1 MEVRAGTTRHRRRRR
16 GEGGAEN
23 EANRSLTKMQSNGCR
38 NGASGEWAARRGSR
52 KKSEAVGAPGCVEIV
67 RAAYALFAIEKAE
80 FVSVGGRPIR
90 CSFGFPR
97 FSTFFK
103 SPFRQRLAR
112 HSRSSK
118 QETKSSQVKQAK
130 LACHC
135 QVKNLRATKG
145 PSQVKS
151 SQVLNAHESIMPQ
164 RLKMT

>member
-1 MEVRAGTTRHRRRRR
+1 MEARAGTTRHRRRRR

-118 QETKSSQVKQAK
+118 QETKSSQVK
-130 LACHC
+130 
-135 QVKNLRATKG
+135 NLRATKG
-145 PSQVKS
+145 PSQDKS

-164 RLKMT
+164 RLKMTLMIVIT